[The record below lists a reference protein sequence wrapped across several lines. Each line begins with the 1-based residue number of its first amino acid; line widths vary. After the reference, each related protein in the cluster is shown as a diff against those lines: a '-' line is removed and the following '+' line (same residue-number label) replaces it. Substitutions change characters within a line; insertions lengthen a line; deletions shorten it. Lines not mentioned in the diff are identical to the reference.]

1 VNGEKLYMKN
11 TVRDPIGEA
20 VAGAARLRPTLG
32 SPDADAAAPLNHLS
46 SRRQTHSRRRQD
58 IIRQSLLSCERRQ
71 LAQQI
76 HDDLGG
82 MLTAI
87 KSCLCVAIERDA
99 RRGLATSCLLDDAAL
114 LADSAFTTI
123 RKIGV
128 DLRPILLEQMG
139 MWDAIAWQAASLA
152 RRSGI
157 EVSFYTDAFLEE
169 RAFVDD
175 YARVVFRVLNEAI
188 TNAEKHSRATRL
200 NLLIYQRD
208 DFVIAAAEDDGVG
221 AQAAALAGS
230 GSLGMAGMREQAAEV
245 GGFLTIDTRAGHGM
259 GVYLAIPVAYCYE
272 Y

>member
-1 VNGEKLYMKN
+1 MNDRELYMKN
-11 TVRDPIGEA
+11 TVRDAVGEA
-20 VAGAARLRPTLG
+20 VSGVAQSSSSILLRG
-32 SPDADAAAPLNHLS
+32 KDGEAPLSHPS

-58 IIRQSLLSCERRQ
+58 IIRQSLFSCERRQ

-87 KSCLCVAIERDA
+87 KSCLCVAIERDT
-99 RRGLATSCLLDDAAL
+99 RRGLASNSLLEDAAL
-114 LADSAFTTI
+114 LADLAFTTI

-128 DLRPILLEQMG
+128 DLRPTLLEQMG
-139 MWDAIAWQAASLA
+139 MWNAIAWQAASLA
-152 RRSGI
+152 RRSSMA
-157 EVSFYTDAFLEE
+157 VTFHTDASLEE
-169 RAFVDD
+169 RAFAEE

-200 NLLIYQRD
+200 NLRIYQRG
-208 DFVIAAAEDDGVG
+208 DFVIAAAEDDGIGARPANVVG
-221 AQAAALAGS
+221 A
-230 GSLGMAGMREQAAEV
+230 GSLGMVGMREQASEV

-259 GVYLAIPVAYCYE
+259 GVYLAIPVPYCYE